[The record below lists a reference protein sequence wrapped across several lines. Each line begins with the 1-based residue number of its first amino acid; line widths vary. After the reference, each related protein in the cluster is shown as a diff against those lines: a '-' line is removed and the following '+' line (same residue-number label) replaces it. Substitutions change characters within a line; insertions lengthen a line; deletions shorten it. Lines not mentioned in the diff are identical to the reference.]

1 MSCIVREPDT
11 GRIRLLCKGAD
22 SVITERLTFESRNS
36 RTFARTEQFVRQYAE
51 EGLRTLYLAQRELD
65 ENVYRDWN
73 QRARKARLELVNR
86 EEKIEEVD
94 EIIEQDLELIGSTA
108 IEDRLQDEVVETIK
122 FIKKAGI
129 KVWVLT
135 GDKIE
140 TAINI
145 GLSAGLLDQ

>member
-1 MSCIVREPDT
+1 M
-11 GRIRLLCKGAD
+11 
-22 SVITERLTFESRNS
+22 
-36 RTFARTEQFVRQYAE
+36 
-51 EGLRTLYLAQRELD
+51 AQRELD
-65 ENVYRDWN
+65 ENIYQEWN

-94 EIIEQDLELIGSTA
+94 EIIEKDMELIGSTA
-108 IEDRLQDEVVETIK
+108 IEDRLQDDVAETIK
-122 FIKKAGI
+122 FIKRAGI

-145 GLSAGLLDQ
+145 GLSAGLLDQQMNMHIFEETNPAILQNELL